1 MFGDDNNNNNNI
13 YLPNIILFIHFIFP
27 FIAEYIV
34 RQIFEINKNVGTQ
47 VCINIKLCYKK
58 KKLIKYIIS

>member
-34 RQIFEINKNVGTQ
+34 RQIFEINKNVGT
-47 VCINIKLCYKK
+47 
-58 KKLIKYIIS
+58 